1 MRIIILDY
9 EVVVYFTVT
18 LHHITLQQQLSS
30 LVMDLLTWLK
40 ISVKKTKQNCFN
52 LTATFRDNQNQCSRY
67 NQTLICLLDN
77 RQSFLY
83 LLQCR
88 SKYFDER

>member
-30 LVMDLLTWLK
+30 LVMDLLTCLK
-40 ISVKKTKQNCFN
+40 ISVEKNKTKLF
-52 LTATFRDNQNQCSRY
+52 
-67 NQTLICLLDN
+67 
-77 RQSFLY
+77 QSYSNFP
-83 LLQCR
+83 R
-88 SKYFDER
+88 